1 VREIFCFD
9 WKSLWSAE
17 VRDFILIAFLSS
29 FLLQLVLWLLA
40 DEFRFLVSCLFRL
53 LFSLLFFVF
62 CLRLL
67 VAGGVSSVVL
77 LCGREFEH
85 TDFWS
90 SPENLHYCSS
100 CSRGRSLIR
109 LLLQTIKH
117 YHRFCLRARFLPREG
132 ERERIRNSSGQISLL
147 SNGKA
152 DVEDRW
158 LLERQALMIVP
169 GPSFMA
175 NQNHKASRLQTRW

>member
-1 VREIFCFD
+1 
-9 WKSLWSAE
+9 
-17 VRDFILIAFLSS
+17 
-29 FLLQLVLWLLA
+29 
-40 DEFRFLVSCLFRL
+40 L

-77 LCGREFEH
+77 LCGREFKQ

-90 SPENLHYCSS
+90 SPENLHYWRS
-100 CSRGRSLIR
+100 CSRGRSLIL
-109 LLLQTIKH
+109 LLLQAIEH
-117 YHRFCLRARFLPREG
+117 YHLLLILSPGSFLA
-132 ERERIRNSSGQISLL
+132 EREREWERATEKIRNSSGQISFLG
-147 SNGKA
+147 NGKA

-158 LLERQALMIVP
+158 LLQGQALMIVP

-175 NQNHKASRLQTRW
+175 NQNYRTSRVQTRW